1 MNFRQLFRHIK
12 VNIALPIYQK
22 GLVWRLRHKKQ
33 INIVFIASTLAMWR
47 YQNLYELVSKH
58 SRFKASIII
67 LPCTSYSKEQQK
79 KDMEDL
85 KVYFSQRKSNFIIGD
100 KGNGIYINIREQL
113 KPDIIFYPQ
122 PYIGTLAKEVDVT
135 NFFDRLLC
143 YCPYAFWISKSHW
156 SYDLPFHNK
165 AWKLFYPTELHRKDA
180 QEVAFNK
187 GRNIEVV
194 GYANTDNFL
203 SKVHKDVWKKQDC
216 VKKRLI
222 WAPHFTITPGYVT
235 QSNFLRIAHF
245 MLELAAKYYHEIQIA
260 FKPHP
265 RLYSEL
271 CKHKDWGTEKTR
283 QYYNEWTIR
292 GNTQVESGEFTD
304 LFMTSDALIH
314 DSGSFCVEY
323 LYSGNPTMYIAD
335 NFEEQVAE
343 KGEFGQLAMR
353 QQYVGKTEEDII
365 RFIENTVIAGNDPM
379 KHKREEFVKQYL
391 LPPNG
396 KTVAEN
402 TMDVLLKA
410 FC

>member
-1 MNFRQLFRHIK
+1 
-12 VNIALPIYQK
+12 
-22 GLVWRLRHKKQ
+22 
-33 INIVFIASTLAMWR
+33 
-47 YQNLYELVSKH
+47 
-58 SRFKASIII
+58 
-67 LPCTSYSKEQQK
+67 
-79 KDMEDL
+79 
-85 KVYFSQRKSNFIIGD
+85 
-100 KGNGIYINIREQL
+100 
-113 KPDIIFYPQ
+113 
-122 PYIGTLAKEVDVT
+122 
-135 NFFDRLLC
+135 
-143 YCPYAFWISKSHW
+143 
-156 SYDLPFHNK
+156 
-165 AWKLFYPTELHRKDA
+165 
-180 QEVAFNK
+180 
-187 GRNIEVV
+187 
-194 GYANTDNFL
+194 
-203 SKVHKDVWKKQDC
+203 
-216 VKKRLI
+216 
-222 WAPHFTITPGYVT
+222 
-235 QSNFLRIAHF
+235 

-292 GNTQVESGEFTD
+292 GNTQLESGEFTD

-365 RFIENTVIAGNDPM
+365 RFIEDTVIAGNDPM
-379 KHKREEFVKQYL
+379 KQGRENFVKQHL
-391 LPPNG
+391 LPPYG